1 MKYFKTISLFLTQ
14 LLLFNCNGLRT
25 NSGSYS
31 APSVSPESSEKKEFA
46 DLMEKDQIDKN
57 KKTAEVLT
65 YLLNDTDP
73 ADPYTVAVIENTSSC
88 NIIVRLV
95 AIKGNQIYNL
105 PVPKNGKNHFKIGKA
120 TYTMRSNVCEAKYY
134 SQKSI
139 TEPLILKLSAH

>member
-1 MKYFKTISLFLTQ
+1 MKNLKKIYLLVLGFLMIQ
-14 LLLFNCNGLRT
+14 CDVVPNSGYRT
-25 NSGSYS
+25 NNPGS
-31 APSVSPESSEKKEFA
+31 VDESKEFA
-46 DLMEKDQIDKN
+46 DLMEKDQTDKN

-73 ADPYTVAVIENTSSC
+73 ADPFTVAVIDNLSGC

-95 AIKGNQIYNL
+95 AVKGNQIYNL
-105 PVPKNGKNHFKIGKA
+105 PVAKNSKNHFKIAKGS
-120 TYTMRSNVCEAKYY
+120 YTMRSNVCESKYY

>member
-1 MKYFKTISLFLTQ
+1 MKNLKKLYLLVLGFLMIQ
-14 LLLFNCNGLRT
+14 CDVVPNSGYRT
-25 NSGSYS
+25 NNPGS
-31 APSVSPESSEKKEFA
+31 VDESKEFA
-46 DLMEKDQIDKN
+46 DLMEKDQTDKN

-73 ADPYTVAVIENTSSC
+73 ADPYTVAVIDNLSGC

-95 AIKGNQIYNL
+95 AVKGNQIYNL
-105 PVPKNGKNHFKIGKA
+105 PVAKNSKNHFKIAKGS
-120 TYTMRSNVCEAKYY
+120 YTMRSNVCESKYY

>member
-1 MKYFKTISLFLTQ
+1 MKNLKKLYLLVLGFLMIQ
-14 LLLFNCNGLRT
+14 CDVVPNSGYRT
-25 NSGSYS
+25 NKAGS
-31 APSVSPESSEKKEFA
+31 VDESKEFA
-46 DLMEKDQIDKN
+46 ELMEKDQTDKN

-73 ADPYTVAVIENTSSC
+73 ADPYTVAVIDNLSGC

-95 AIKGNQIYNL
+95 AVKGNQIYNL
-105 PVPKNGKNHFKIGKA
+105 PVAKNSKNHFKIAKGS
-120 TYTMRSNVCEAKYY
+120 YTMRSNVCESKYY

>member
-1 MKYFKTISLFLTQ
+1 MKSLKKLYLFVLGFLMIQ
-14 LLLFNCNGLRT
+14 CDVVPNSGYRT
-25 NSGSYS
+25 NNPGS
-31 APSVSPESSEKKEFA
+31 VDESKEFA
-46 DLMEKDQIDKN
+46 ELMEKDQTDKN

-73 ADPYTVAVIENTSSC
+73 ADPYTVAVIDNLSVC

-95 AIKGNQIYNL
+95 AVKGNEIYNL
-105 PVPKNGKNHFKIGKA
+105 PVPKNSKNHFKIAKGS
-120 TYTMRSNVCEAKYY
+120 YTMRSNVCESKYY

>member
-1 MKYFKTISLFLTQ
+1 MKKKKKIYLLVLVFLMIQ
-14 LLLFNCNGLRT
+14 CDVVPNSGYRT
-25 NSGSYS
+25 NNPGS
-31 APSVSPESSEKKEFA
+31 VDEGKEFA

-73 ADPYTVAVIENTSSC
+73 ADPYTVAVIDNLSGC

-95 AIKGNQIYNL
+95 AVKGNQIYNL
-105 PVPKNGKNHFKIGKA
+105 PVPKNSKNHFKIAKGS
-120 TYTMRSNVCEAKYY
+120 YTMRSNVCESKYY

>member
-73 ADPYTVAVIENTSSC
+73 ADPYTVAVIDNLSGC

-95 AIKGNQIYNL
+95 AVKGNQIYNL
-105 PVPKNGKNHFKIGKA
+105 PVPKHSKNQFVIYKGN
-120 TYTMRSNVCEAKYY
+120 YTMKANVCAAKYY
-134 SQKSI
+134 SQKQISA
-139 TEPLILKLSAH
+139 PLILKLSGN

>member
-1 MKYFKTISLFLTQ
+1 MKNLKKIYLLVLGFLMIQ
-14 LLLFNCNGLRT
+14 CDVVPNSGYRT
-25 NSGSYS
+25 NNPGS
-31 APSVSPESSEKKEFA
+31 VDESKEFA
-46 DLMEKDQIDKN
+46 DLMEKDQTDKN

-73 ADPYTVAVIENTSSC
+73 ADPYTVAVIDNLSGC

-95 AIKGNQIYNL
+95 AVKGNQIYNL
-105 PVPKNGKNHFKIGKA
+105 PVAKNSKNHFKIAKGS
-120 TYTMRSNVCEAKYY
+120 YTMRSNVCESKYY

>member
-1 MKYFKTISLFLTQ
+1 MKNLKKIYLLVLGFLMIQ
-14 LLLFNCNGLRT
+14 CDVVPNSGYRT
-25 NSGSYS
+25 NNPGS
-31 APSVSPESSEKKEFA
+31 VDESKEFA

-73 ADPYTVAVIENTSSC
+73 ADPYTVAVIDNLSGC

-95 AIKGNQIYNL
+95 AVKGNEIYNL
-105 PVPKNGKNHFKIGKA
+105 PVAKNSKNHFKIAKGS
-120 TYTMRSNVCEAKYY
+120 YTMRSNVCKSKYY

>member
-1 MKYFKTISLFLTQ
+1 MKNLKKLYLLVLGFLMIQ
-14 LLLFNCNGLRT
+14 CDVVPNSGYRT
-25 NSGSYS
+25 NNPGS
-31 APSVSPESSEKKEFA
+31 VDEGKEFA

-73 ADPYTVAVIENTSSC
+73 ADPYTVAVIDNLSGC

-95 AIKGNQIYNL
+95 AVKGNQIYNL
-105 PVPKNGKNHFKIGKA
+105 PVPKNSKNHFKIAKGS
-120 TYTMRSNVCEAKYY
+120 YTMRSNVCESKYY

>member
-1 MKYFKTISLFLTQ
+1 MKSLKKLYLFFLGLFLIQ
-14 LLLFNCNGLRT
+14 CDVVPNSGYRT
-25 NSGSYS
+25 NNPGS
-31 APSVSPESSEKKEFA
+31 VDESKEFA
-46 DLMEKDQIDKN
+46 DLMEKDQTDKN

-73 ADPYTVAVIENTSSC
+73 ADPYTVAVIDNLCGC

-95 AIKGNQIYNL
+95 AVKGNQIYNL
-105 PVPKNGKNHFKIGKA
+105 PVPKNSKNHFKIAKGS
-120 TYTMRSNVCEAKYY
+120 YTMRSNVCESKYY